1 MILDKV
7 KNTLSNGISRY
18 AKEAE
23 LPESDVQFLIEV
35 EITEESGDVVYYL
48 LHKFNKVKK
57 ITFKEIMNVKIDIL
71 GQGIIVTNF
80 IARYMMTI
88 AEENAKD
95 ISDIYVIILKQNDN
109 LRLFEYYKGDFVK
122 ELYLN
127 EIVQT

>member
-1 MILDKV
+1 
-7 KNTLSNGISRY
+7 
-18 AKEAE
+18 
-23 LPESDVQFLIEV
+23 
-35 EITEESGDVVYYL
+35 
-48 LHKFNKVKK
+48 
-57 ITFKEIMNVKIDIL
+57 MNVKIDIL

-127 EIVQT
+127 DIVQT